1 MRLTTLKQYI
11 AYKYKLKPT
20 TEQRSLLLK
29 TFGCCRK
36 VYNLMLA
43 DKISHY
49 KLTGLNLKATPAK
62 YKSLFP
68 FLKEVDS
75 LALCNEQLN
84 LEQAYK
90 NFFKNKHCGFPK
102 FKSKKTDRNSYTTN
116 FVNNNI
122 VLTNTAIKLPKIG
135 LIKAKIHRT
144 APADYILKSV
154 TVSMESDN
162 KFYVSVLYEYESQDT
177 KPIINNHIGLDYKSD
192 GLYVDSNNICINMP
206 KFYKLSEE
214 KLAKEQ
220 RKLSRKTKGSNSY
233 LKQKLKIAKL
243 HKHIANQRKDFLHK
257 LSNEIT
263 NRYDL
268 ISVEDLN
275 LSAMKQQCH
284 FGKAVSDNAYAM
296 FLSMLQYKQQ
306 MKHHMF
312 IQVDRF
318 FASSQLCFYCGY
330 KNNITKGL
338 AGLNVRTIHCPNC
351 NSIYDRDH
359 NAAMNIDSEGYH
371 IALLT

>member
-1 MRLTTLKQYI
+1 MKQYI
-11 AYKYKLKPT
+11 AYKYKILPT

-49 KLTGLNLKATPAK
+49 KETASNLKVTPAK
-62 YKSLFP
+62 YKSMFP

-90 NFFKNKHCGFPK
+90 NFFKNKRCGFPK
-102 FKSKKTDRNSYTTN
+102 FKSKKTDRKSYTTN

-122 VLTNTAIKLPKIG
+122 VLTKTDIKLPKIG
-135 LIKAKIHRT
+135 HIKAKIHRV

-154 TVSMESDN
+154 SVSMEPDD
-162 KFYVSVLYEYESQDT
+162 KFYVSVLYEYELQET
-177 KPIINNHIGLDYKSD
+177 EPVIKNHIGLDYKSD
-192 GLYVDSNNICINMP
+192 GLYVDSNGYYVDMP
-206 KFYKLSEE
+206 KFYRLSEE

-220 RKLSRKTKGSNSY
+220 RKLSHKIEGSNSY
-233 LKQKLKIAKL
+233 LKQKLKVAKL

-275 LSAMKQQCH
+275 LAAMKQQCH
-284 FGKAVSDNAYAM
+284 FGKAVSDNAYMM

-312 IQVDRF
+312 IRVNRF

-330 KNNITKGL
+330 KNPITKGL
-338 AGLNVRTIHCPNC
+338 AGLKIRTIHCPNC

-359 NAAMNIDSEGYH
+359 NAAMNIDREGYRL
-371 IALLT
+371 ALLT

>member
-1 MRLTTLKQYI
+1 MKQHK

-20 TEQRSLLLK
+20 TEQRLLLLK

-43 DKISHY
+43 DKINHY
-49 KLTGLNLKATPAK
+49 QNTGLNLKVTPAK
-62 YKSLFP
+62 YKSEFP

-75 LALCNEQLN
+75 LALCNEQLH

-90 NFFKNKHCGFPK
+90 NFFRDKRCGFPK
-102 FKSKKTDRNSYTTN
+102 FKSRKTDKASYTTN

-122 VLTNTAIKLPKIG
+122 VLQNKEIKLPKLGI
-135 LIKAKIHRT
+135 IKAVIHRT
-144 APADYILKSV
+144 APADYVLKSV

-162 KFYVSVLYEYESQDT
+162 KFYVSVLYEYEITDNV
-177 KPIINNHIGLDYKSD
+177 KPAINNHIGLDYKSD
-192 GLYVDSNNICINMP
+192 GLYVDSNGICIDMP
-206 KFYKLSEE
+206 KFYKLSQE

-233 LKQKLKIAKL
+233 YKQKQKVAKL

-268 ISVEDLN
+268 ISVENLN
-275 LSAMKQQCH
+275 LSAMRQQPN
-284 FGKAVSDNAYAM
+284 FSKAVSDNAYSM
-296 FLSMLQYKQQ
+296 FLTFLEYKQRLKQ
-306 MKHHMF
+306 HLF
-312 IQVDRF
+312 IKVDRF
-318 FASSQLCFYCGY
+318 FPSSQLCFCCGY
-330 KNNITKGL
+330 KNQITKGL
-338 AGLNVRTIHCPNC
+338 QGLNVRTVHCPNC
-351 NSIYDRDH
+351 HSIYDRDH
-359 NAAMNIDSEGYH
+359 NAAMNIDREGLRL
-371 IALLT
+371 ALLA